1 MNLPPLVIPNIPLP
15 IEIPQ
20 ILHPIFVHFAI
31 ALPVVVLLLEIIN
44 LFSKKR
50 TVGVL
55 SFVFMVLISVVFLA
69 AYLTGSTDGKAAID
83 ALSPQAKE
91 TLLAHKQ
98 LGIYLVY
105 ASGVLMLFKLFSVLI
120 RKVVF
125 RVLFFL
131 ALILF
136 VVAVFNEG
144 KKGGEL
150 VYQHGVNVKSSPTI
164 PASKAQESNHKSN
177 DTKETP
183 KKTVS
188 EEKTQHTQKSS
199 SEKAEVTTD
208 SKQEY
213 NNKTQP
219 KKENSEQAEKTDSN
233 KTAKEST
240 KTTQESEHTQEKKA
254 ETKETN
260 NTEQ

>member
-1 MNLPPLVIPNIPLP
+1 MNLPPLSIPNIQLP
-15 IEIPQ
+15 IEIPHM
-20 ILHPIFVHFAI
+20 LHPLFVHFAI
-31 ALPVVVLLLEIIN
+31 ALPIVVLLLEVIN

-55 SFVFMVLISVVFLA
+55 SFVFMVFISVVFLA

-131 ALILF
+131 VLILF
-136 VVAVFNEG
+136 VAAIFNEG

-150 VYQHGVNVKSSPTI
+150 VYQYGVNVKSVPAISASKTKDPNAKISNSKEDPKRMIQESKTQDI
-164 PASKAQESNHKSN
+164 QESLPAKTETAPASSQESG
-177 DTKETP
+177 
-183 KKTVS
+183 
-188 EEKTQHTQKSS
+188 
-199 SEKAEVTTD
+199 KA
-208 SKQEY
+208 
-213 NNKTQP
+213 QP
-219 KKENSEQAEKTDSN
+219 KKEELEQTDSN
-233 KTAKEST
+233 KTANLPIETAPK
-240 KTTQESEHTQEKKA
+240 SEHLQEKKA

-260 NTEQ
+260 STE